1 MKKTILLLVMA
12 FALSLN
18 GNAQG
23 LDALFGKLKGSISGA
38 KSESGSSASNILT
51 DILGAVTGGQ
61 KLTVDMLCG
70 TWNYEGTSCALESDE
85 ALAELG
91 SKLVTVKVEEKVNEL
106 LLKVGVKKG
115 NASIAFA
122 EDGTCSA
129 NIGGKSFAGT
139 YVIGEDAK
147 SIVFTFMLGQL
158 TLNSTVEC
166 MANSMNITFDADKVL
181 ALVKNLSAAVSQYG
195 NSQTASSSSISS
207 TLQLVKSLSTLLEG
221 FNGMRL
227 GVKVSK

>member
-1 MKKTILLLVMA
+1 MFMA
-12 FALSLN
+12 FALSIN

-51 DILGAVTGGQ
+51 DIIGAVTGGQ
-61 KLTVDMLCG
+61 KLTADALCG

-91 SKLVTVKVEEKVNEL
+91 SKLVTVKVEVNEL

-122 EDGTCSA
+122 KDGTCTA

>member
-1 MKKTILLLVMA
+1 MKKTLLLLVMA
-12 FALSLN
+12 FALSIN

-51 DILGAVTGGQ
+51 DIIGAVAGGQ
-61 KLTVDMLCG
+61 KLTADALCG

-115 NASIAFA
+115 NASLTFA
-122 EDGTCSA
+122 EDGTCTKELIH
-129 NIGGKSFAGT
+129 NFDGAGIFGRW
-139 YVIGEDAK
+139 Y
-147 SIVFTFMLGQL
+147 
-158 TLNSTVEC
+158 
-166 MANSMNITFDADKVL
+166 
-181 ALVKNLSAAVSQYG
+181 
-195 NSQTASSSSISS
+195 
-207 TLQLVKSLSTLLEG
+207 
-221 FNGMRL
+221 RL
-227 GVKVSK
+227 